1 MVLIVGTGEKRRPKS
16 IALLGCLSQGGK
28 KRMPTMRYESV

>member
-16 IALLGCLSQGGK
+16 IALLGCLSQGGEK
-28 KRMPTMRYESV
+28 KDAHHEV